1 MLRILVA
8 LDEQRSLTAAA
19 QSLGLTQSALSH
31 QLREAERRFGVGFA
45 ERVGNRLRLTALGQQ
60 LLSTGRSVL
69 DQVDRA
75 ESDLLRFQTGR
86 QAAIRIGFHAHNAHH
101 WLAAFLADARRQPEM
116 PPIELVADAMT
127 LPFSALQTAKIDIAL
142 SCSASIPRSLRS
154 LPLFEDE
161 LVAVL
166 PRAHALRSKPAL
178 AAKDFANQAYVCSS
192 IVIEEGMEYST
203 FFRPAGVRLDRS
215 ISVGSV
221 DAVLSCIEGGLGI
234 SILPRSSATPRLSAR
249 RLSLR
254 PLAPLSPAVHWKALL
269 RQSEPDGSPASAVAA
284 ELSEWCESRLKTR
297 FDSKGRRAE
306 S

>member
-86 QAAIRIGFHAHNAHH
+86 QAAVRIGFHAHNAHH
-101 WLAAFLADARRQPEM
+101 WLAGFLAEARKQPET
-116 PPIELVADAMT
+116 PPIELVADAMA
-127 LPFSALQTAKIDIAL
+127 LPFSALQTAKVDIAL

-154 LPLFEDE
+154 LTLYEDE

-166 PRAHALRSKPAL
+166 PVTHALRSKAAL
-178 AAKDFANQAYVCSS
+178 GARDFANQTYVCSS

-215 ISVGSV
+215 VSVGSV
-221 DAVLSCIEGGLGI
+221 DAVLSGIEAGLGV
-234 SILPRSSATPRLSAR
+234 SILPRSCVTPRWSADN
-249 RLSLR
+249 
-254 PLAPLSPAVHWKALL
+254 VLL
-269 RQSEPDGSPASAVAA
+269 
-284 ELSEWCESRLKTR
+284 
-297 FDSKGRRAE
+297 
-306 S
+306 